1 MARVDDRLLGDAGE
15 YFVALQ
21 LARRNIIPT
30 ILPKGTTKYDLT
42 ASANGKIINIQV
54 KTSAGRNHD
63 RSWYVGK
70 NKPNPSDDFIYF
82 FVNMWDDETKVPEY
96 FIVSSKWVMKDSAL
110 DRDRPKF
117 YLRENEDKMFAEN
130 WNLIMKYING

>member
-15 YFVALQ
+15 YFVAMQ
-21 LARRNIIPT
+21 LARRNIVPK
-30 ILPKGTTKYDLT
+30 ILPRGTDKYDLS
-42 ASANGKIINIQV
+42 ARANGKTIYIQV
-54 KTSAGRNHD
+54 KTSSGRNHP

-82 FVNMWDDETKVPEY
+82 FVNMWDDERKDPEY
-96 FIVSSKWVMKDSAL
+96 FIVPSTWVMKDAAL

-117 YLRENEDKMFAEN
+117 YLRENEDKIFAEN
-130 WNLIMKYING
+130 WRLILKYFE

>member
-1 MARVDDRLLGDAGE
+1 MTRVDDRLLGDAGE

-21 LARRNIIPT
+21 LARRGICPT
-30 ILPKGTTKYDLT
+30 TLSRNTKTFDLT
-42 ASANGKIINIQV
+42 ATANGKTLNIQV

-82 FVNMWDDETKVPEY
+82 FVNMWDDENRLPEY
-96 FIVSSKWVMKDSAL
+96 FIVPSCWVIKDPAL

-117 YLRENEDKMFAEN
+117 YLRDNEDKKFKEN
-130 WNLIMKYING
+130 WKPVMEYLAG